1 MISRWS
7 RLPVRCRSQPLT
19 SLAFTPVAHL
29 TRLLCVLLRDPLG
42 GDWIAGR
49 IGLLDRFIDQLLLA
63 LVQILAGDPIT
74 GRILGS
80 QIRVNLPRVALL
92 LSAGWGGVRPHV
104 VGAGFADRRNGRAV
118 TLHNAA
124 IQMPCRMA
132 QHGYHDR

>member
-1 MISRWS
+1 MPIAAS
-7 RLPVRCRSQPLT
+7 
-19 SLAFTPVAHL
+19 

-80 QIRVNLPRVALL
+80 QIRVNLPRVAPL
-92 LSAGWGGVRPHV
+92 LSAGW
-104 VGAGFADRRNGRAV
+104 
-118 TLHNAA
+118 
-124 IQMPCRMA
+124 
-132 QHGYHDR
+132 

>member
-1 MISRWS
+1 MSGPVEFRDGSWATALACA
-7 RLPVRCRSQPLT
+7 LPE
-19 SLAFTPVAHL
+19 PVAHL

-80 QIRVNLPRVALL
+80 QIRVNLPRVTLL
-92 LSAGWGGVRPHV
+92 LVNRRPI
-104 VGAGFADRRNGRAV
+104 GTRARRPKGTHLR
-118 TLHNAA
+118 
-124 IQMPCRMA
+124 PC
-132 QHGYHDR
+132 